1 MGRRG
6 PKPIKSEL
14 IARAALELFVERGV
28 KGATTRAIARRAR
41 STEASLYR
49 HFTGKDDLARQ
60 VLDRCLES
68 FGEKIERGLDGVAG
82 PQERLRAFVRAYVAY
97 ARSHPLEHSFIQQSH
112 LVPPNGK
119 TEMIPRPRQILT
131 DILSDGQASGIF
143 SSVAPRVLVPFIA
156 GGLARASR
164 AWESSEDE
172 ADLDSWGRAL
182 CEVVD
187 RTASRPAAKPSVSHV
202 GGSHDI
208 S

>member
-49 HFTGKDDLARQ
+49 HYTGKDDLARQ
-60 VLDRCLES
+60 VLGRCLES
-68 FGEKIERGLDGVAG
+68 FGEAIERALDGVAG
-82 PQERLRAFVRAYVAY
+82 PRERLRVFVRAYVSY
-97 ARSHPLEHSFIQQSH
+97 ARTHPLEHAFIQQSH
-112 LVPPNGK
+112 LRPPNGAP
-119 TEMIPRPRQILT
+119 ELVPRPRQILT

-143 SSVAPRVLVPFIA
+143 SRVTPRMLVPFIA

-164 AWESSEDE
+164 AWEPSGDD

-182 CEVVD
+182 CDVVV
-187 RTASRPAAKPSVSHV
+187 RTASGPAAMLSVSHE
-202 GGSHDI
+202 GGSHDF